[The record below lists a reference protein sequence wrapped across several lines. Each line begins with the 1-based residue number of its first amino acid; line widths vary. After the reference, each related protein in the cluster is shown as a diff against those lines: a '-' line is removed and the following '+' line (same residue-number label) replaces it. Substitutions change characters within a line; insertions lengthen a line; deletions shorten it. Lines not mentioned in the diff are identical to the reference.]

1 MSPKRIIEHAV
12 VSVLKHV
19 FLSCVFQALEWLQ
32 ANYWDEQEQVLLE
45 TRTIL
50 KSKLVEHAGVVLNIF
65 PIRQLLA
72 SEEGKG
78 EDSKQKIRALRRSR
92 KGEISRG

>member
-1 MSPKRIIEHAV
+1 MY
-12 VSVLKHV
+12 
-19 FLSCVFQALEWLQ
+19 FMSCVFQALEWLQ

-45 TRTIL
+45 TQTIL

-65 PIRQLLA
+65 SIQQLLA

-78 EDSKQKIRALRRSR
+78 QDRRQKRFFALQRSR
-92 KGEISRG
+92 KGVISSN